1 MTVPPTIYLRL
12 ARATPFHGASFLRC
26 PSPAQRRGGA
36 HPRNEAG
43 TTRKGTAEGI
53 AGASRDLARGEL
65 SPGAEVLR
73 NVRFCDTHYSPA
85 VRATSGVQNSCPKST
100 SHNHRCQTV
109 VRRSA

>member
-1 MTVPPTIYLRL
+1 MEPPSCGVR
-12 ARATPFHGASFLRC
+12 AR
-26 PSPAQRRGGA
+26 PSGEVDA

-73 NVRFCDTHYSPA
+73 TEGFSDSRRYLAAIARQASRTRVQNQRRIINGPTEFCDSSC
-85 VRATSGVQNSCPKST
+85 RAI
-100 SHNHRCQTV
+100 
-109 VRRSA
+109 